1 LQPLSF
7 RLLFPNAPEMGALGI
22 RRGNCAILDQFLLH
36 ALLQNRGEDFV
47 QRYARRTGGKLNQ
60 QIDGRTR
67 FERKGE
73 ALEVLQYQLQSHIA
87 EEFQARQELACL
99 VAQKSAESHGATII
113 GQGEQGGCPLLWR
126 RKKLQYGTGND
137 AQRAFRAAEEFAQAI
152 AGIVLLHG
160 AQPVPDL
167 AIRQYHFEP
176 EHEVLHHA
184 VTKGMTAAGVGADQ
198 SAYAGAAFCAEMQG
212 EDEA

>member
-1 LQPLSF
+1 MFGGKAATQVSRQRGQGLAKFAVLAVEAAAACRRRQVVVNVAVGQMSERIDADSGQDFIADPFPGFDEARNGTRWHRDVMLELRSLQPLSF

-99 VAQKSAESHGATII
+99 VAQKSSESYGATII
-113 GQGEQGGCPLLWR
+113 GQGEQGGCPLL
-126 RKKLQYGTGND
+126 G
-137 AQRAFRAAEEFAQAI
+137 
-152 AGIVLLHG
+152 
-160 AQPVPDL
+160 
-167 AIRQYHFEP
+167 
-176 EHEVLHHA
+176 
-184 VTKGMTAAGVGADQ
+184 
-198 SAYAGAAFCAEMQG
+198 
-212 EDEA
+212 